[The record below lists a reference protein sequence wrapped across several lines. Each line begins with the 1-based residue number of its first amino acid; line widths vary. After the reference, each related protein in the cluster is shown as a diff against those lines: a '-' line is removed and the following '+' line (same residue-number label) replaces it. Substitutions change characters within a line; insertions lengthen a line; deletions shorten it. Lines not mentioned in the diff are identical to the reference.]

1 VRQHPRRRSGIVLIY
16 PRYTI
21 AWKESHPSTDLD
33 GVEYQCLP
41 SGLHSVREDLVYFI
55 HGTYAGVSAFVQEE
69 ADDEHRNAS
78 FVAVGALVPL
88 SYGRLG
94 KSWEHAEDLRRLARA
109 TVKDLGNK
117 KPLDEFWEEHSTAG
131 KSSGTTSPT
140 AKRASLTGS
149 LKRKRALSDA
159 TGAFAAEQSMPQ
171 DHPALSM
178 TALITTFGPLIFP
191 LYREALLRR
200 RILLLG
206 NTPVQRTC
214 NFGRSTP

>member
-1 VRQHPRRRSGIVLIY
+1 MTTSCGILTLD
-16 PRYTI
+16 RYTI
-21 AWKESHPSTDLD
+21 AWKQTQPGTDLD

-55 HGTYAGVSAFVQEE
+55 HNNYAGVSAFVQGDADE
-69 ADDEHRNAS
+69 AHRNAS

-94 KSWEHAEDLRRLARA
+94 KSWEHARDLRRLART
-109 TVKDLGNK
+109 TVKNLKDV
-117 KPLDEFWEEHSTAG
+117 KPLEDFWTKYQKAAG
-131 KSSGTTSPT
+131 SNGAVSPT
-140 AKRASLTGS
+140 IERPSP

-159 TGAFAAEQSMPQ
+159 TGAFTADNSMTQ
-171 DHPALSM
+171 DHPAMSM
-178 TALITTFGPLIFP
+178 TALITTFGPLLFP

-206 NTPVQRTC
+206 STPVQRTC
-214 NFGRSTP
+214 NFGMYVWHSGFEYF